1 MSDRDASIIAD
12 GGIRTPGDVV
22 KALAAGADMVM
33 LGSMLAGTDES
44 PGDVL
49 EVPEMIGGRQQ
60 YLKYKAYRGMAS
72 VEAQIDWRG
81 HTASV
86 EGVTSRVPYKGEISH
101 VLSSIENG
109 IRSGLSYSGAIDV
122 KHFKTK
128 AKFIKQSNAGLQESR
143 THVHNL

>member
-1 MSDRDASIIAD
+1 
-12 GGIRTPGDVV
+12 
-22 KALAAGADMVM
+22 M